1 MDTGRQTHLVEIFVP
16 RSGKMPR
23 WEKGKPSPKQYVALF
38 IKLTSL
44 ACVRVHVHVQRCTRS
59 VDVKQL
65 TVTTYSTRTCLDHMF
80 CPDGY
85 RAQSF
90 CNQIYTLHVYSTR
103 TVQYVYTYT

>member
-1 MDTGRQTHLVEIFVP
+1 
-16 RSGKMPR
+16 MPR

-65 TVTTYSTRTCLDHMF
+65 TVTTYVFRSHVL
-80 CPDGY
+80 PGWVY

-103 TVQYVYTYT
+103 TVQYT